1 MFIKN
6 ICTQTVITINPDD
19 TLDKAS
25 EKMFLYGISRLVVI
39 KDNTPIG
46 IITEKDITRYL
57 TNITKP
63 INQIKVSEVMTSSLI
78 TISPNDTIQNAAR
91 KMLKHNI
98 SSLVVVEDSKLRGI
112 ITKFDIAKFCSTM
125 KGKWLVKDYMTKHV
139 ISVSPFDT
147 VFRVIDL
154 MINNNISRVVITDA
168 NNKPI
173 GIITLADIVRSLPE
187 ISFTKLKSMRI
198 PKILR
203 PLILKSIMV
212 STIMSRDLIVIREN
226 ADLAEAAQ
234 LMITYGI
241 SGLPVVNSEDRLV
254 GIITKTDITK
264 AVSKLE

>member
-1 MFIKN
+1 
-6 ICTQTVITINPDD
+6 
-19 TLDKAS
+19 
-25 EKMFLYGISRLVVI
+25 
-39 KDNTPIG
+39 
-46 IITEKDITRYL
+46 
-57 TNITKP
+57 
-63 INQIKVSEVMTSSLI
+63 
-78 TISPNDTIQNAAR
+78 
-91 KMLKHNI
+91 
-98 SSLVVVEDSKLRGI
+98 
-112 ITKFDIAKFCSTM
+112 
-125 KGKWLVKDYMTKHV
+125 
-139 ISVSPFDT
+139 
-147 VFRVIDL
+147 